1 MRQQELRA
9 EKLRLAE
16 EEKAVGGTK
25 EDKGSASIPVSNV
38 FYSFP
43 GSKTQELLWN
53 AESKCWGLQRKD
65 LQAPFFHPSLSQ
77 DNATRPFQKFGT
89 DDYIKNRHL
98 RIYLL
103 SILRVEPPG
112 CVQLLSREEPQYSEE
127 PPCHENKNVW
137 YIRVDREHKVDSRL
151 KKTFHDVNSIYSG
164 ISLKLQ
170 DGSSQLARVL
180 AIVYCEW
187 DKKRKTDGKNV
198 SVS

>member
-1 MRQQELRA
+1 
-9 EKLRLAE
+9 
-16 EEKAVGGTK
+16 V
-25 EDKGSASIPVSNV
+25 
-38 FYSFP
+38 
-43 GSKTQELLWN
+43 
-53 AESKCWGLQRKD
+53 
-65 LQAPFFHPSLSQ
+65 
-77 DNATRPFQKFGT
+77 
-89 DDYIKNRHL
+89 
-98 RIYLL
+98 
-103 SILRVEPPG
+103 RVEPPG
-112 CVQLLSREEPQYSEE
+112 CVKPLSLEEPALNSEE
-127 PPCHENKNVW
+127 PTGHETVW

>member
-9 EKLRLAE
+9 EMLRLAKA
-16 EEKAVGGTK
+16 EKSAGGSK
-25 EDKGSASIPVSNV
+25 QDQECPSIPTTNV

-53 AESKCWGLQRKD
+53 VENECWGLQPQH
-65 LQAPFFHPSLSQ
+65 LHAPYFHPSLSL
-77 DNATRPFQKFGT
+77 DNITRPFQRYGCKGYRG
-89 DDYIKNRHL
+89 DRHL

-112 CVQLLSREEPQYSEE
+112 RVEPLSSDEPLDSEE
-127 PPCHENKNVW
+127 SPGHETVW
-137 YIRVDREHKVDSRL
+137 YIRVDREHQVDGRI

-164 ISLKLQ
+164 ITLKLS
-170 DGSSQLARVL
+170 DGSTQLARVL
-180 AIVYCEW
+180 AIVYTEW
-187 DKKRKTDGKNV
+187 DKKSKKGGKNV